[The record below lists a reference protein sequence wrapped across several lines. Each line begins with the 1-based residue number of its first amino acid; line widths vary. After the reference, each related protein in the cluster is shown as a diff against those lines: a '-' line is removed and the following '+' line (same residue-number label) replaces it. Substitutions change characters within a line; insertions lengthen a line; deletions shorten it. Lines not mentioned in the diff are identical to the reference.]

1 MSHVRCQM
9 LLRNMNKT
17 SSKTQVFLSLGSN
30 VDDRMAHLA
39 MAEEKL
45 ENHPNIKILKK
56 SEVYETEP
64 WPLHGIEG
72 APDDVHP
79 VSEEGE
85 FWFLNKVVKIET
97 SIAPLELLDVCQ
109 EIESDIGRSPAH
121 KWGPREIDVDILLFG
136 QEVID
141 LPELTIPHHH
151 LNDRQFVLVPL
162 LEVEPD
168 LKDPVSGKTYKYF
181 LKNIKDNHKVE
192 PYF

>member
-1 MSHVRCQM
+1 MTNFPMTNDQ
-9 LLRNMNKT
+9 
-17 SSKTQVFLSLGSN
+17 SKTTAFLSLGSN
-30 VDDRMAHLA
+30 VGDRMAHLA

-85 FWFLNKVVKIET
+85 LWFLNQVVKIET
-97 SIAPLELLDVCQ
+97 DIAPLELLDVCQ
-109 EIESDIGRSPAH
+109 GIESDIGRSPAH

-136 QEVID
+136 QEVVD

-162 LEVEPD
+162 LEVEPQ

-181 LKNIKDNHKVE
+181 LKNIKDSHKVE
-192 PYF
+192 QYF